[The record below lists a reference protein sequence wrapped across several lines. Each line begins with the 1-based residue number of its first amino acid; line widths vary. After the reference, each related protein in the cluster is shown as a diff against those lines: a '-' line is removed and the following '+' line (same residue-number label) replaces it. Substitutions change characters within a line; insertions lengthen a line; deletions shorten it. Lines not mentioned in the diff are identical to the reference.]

1 MNSLRIRCQLY
12 LYNII
17 FAVTGFAVLLICGT
31 HLRIVDDMLF
41 QSADLRQSLFRLL
54 NRGEQGISFG
64 SLLLH
69 MLVQLLH
76 AFNLIIPQKQQRLRH
91 LLQVI
96 NRCPAL
102 ISDAF
107 VLQLTL
113 GLLHIRV
120 EITLG
125 KYQE

>member
-1 MNSLRIRCQLY
+1 MIRS
-12 LYNII
+12 ID
-17 FAVTGFAVLLICGT
+17 T

-107 VLQLTL
+107 VLQLAL

-120 EITLG
+120 EITVG